1 MELDWLETILAVV
14 DRGGFTAA
22 SAHVHRSQS
31 RVSAHIAAL
40 ERELGV
46 RLIDRSRR
54 PASATPAGRLFA
66 GHARQVLVEVSSA
79 RSAINSLSTL
89 AGETLA
95 ILTIPCIGSALFPG
109 VVAETVRRQPDARF
123 TLSERGFR
131 ENEGADTA
139 QEFALAV
146 LPSLAHPHPAGY
158 RERVLWTEPIRVL
171 VPVDHEL
178 AAHDLAAS
186 PLTMQ
191 QLVRYP
197 LVISGNWSTGG
208 GALST
213 ISAQGFDLQRRVGV
227 DAPATLVDMVRRGL
241 GVGVQNSVAI
251 EQSDLSGLAVLDLDD
266 PRLSLEV
273 AAYWSDVLLATEIGR
288 TLHGV
293 VMEATPPPGAVP
305 ARSQPEP

>member
-1 MELDWLETILAVV
+1 VELDWLETFLAVV

-46 RLIDRSRR
+46 QLIDRSHR
-54 PASATPAGRLFA
+54 PASATFAGQLFA
-66 GHARQVLVEVSSA
+66 GHARQILVEVGSA
-79 RSAINSLSTL
+79 RSAINGLSTL

-95 ILTIPCIGSALFPG
+95 ILTIPCIGSALFPD
-109 VVAETVRRQPDARF
+109 VLAETVRRQPEARF

-131 ENEGADTA
+131 DSEGSESAPD
-139 QEFALAV
+139 FALAV

-171 VPVDHEL
+171 VPADHEL
-178 AAHDLAAS
+178 AANDLAAS
-186 PLTMQ
+186 PGLTMQ

-197 LVISGNWSTGG
+197 LVISANWNTGG
-208 GALST
+208 GTLAK
-213 ISAQGFDLQRRVGV
+213 ISAQGFDLQRRVDV
-227 DAPATLVDMVRRGL
+227 DAPATLVEMVRRGL
-241 GVGVQNSVAI
+241 GVGVRNAVAV
-251 EQSDLSGLAVLDLDD
+251 EQSDLSGLTVLDIDD
-266 PRLSLEV
+266 PRMHLEV
-273 AAYWSDVLLATEIGR
+273 AAYWSDMVLATEIGR

-293 VMEATPPPGAVP
+293 LMEAPPPSGAVP
-305 ARSQPEP
+305 ARSRD